1 MLIREER
8 HQGLGMESTG
18 LVDMGGA
25 RKQKCSGEERKLWE
39 EAFGN
44 WCDLLSYDHCSVLV
58 TYFGSVNQICSY
70 FYSS

>member
-39 EAFGN
+39 E
-44 WCDLLSYDHCSVLV
+44 VLATGV
-58 TYFGSVNQICSY
+58 TCCLMIIAVY
-70 FYSS
+70 